1 MIDVYQYF
9 DYRKLL
15 KDLYQE
21 RKSRDGKFSYRFI
34 CLKTGIRSA
43 GYFSNVLAGKSNIS
57 LKVVLKLAQL
67 FAMKRGESDY
77 FELLVLFN
85 QAKTHDEKNLL
96 FDRIL
101 KVKKSKV
108 KTLDASY
115 YELFSHWYY
124 VALRE
129 VMDYYPFKGDF
140 RELGQQVSPA
150 VTAKEAERAVAVL
163 ETLGLIAKNPKGVYE
178 RVEALISTGEETK
191 SMAIVQFQ
199 KTTLDLAK
207 RAFDAF
213 PLEARDISTLT
224 ISVSR
229 RNFPRIKEKIRAV
242 RREILELAKA
252 DDDTD
257 TVFHLNILAFPLSKW
272 ESKPQ
277 DGDR

>member
-1 MIDVYQYF
+1 MALIDIYQYF

-15 KDLYQE
+15 KELYQE
-21 RKSRDGKFSYRFI
+21 RKSRDGKFSYRYI

-57 LKVVLKLAQL
+57 LKVVLKLSQI
-67 FAMKRGESDY
+67 FALKRAEADY

-101 KVKKSKV
+101 KVRKSKM

-124 VALRE
+124 VAIRE
-129 VMDYYPFKGDF
+129 VLDFYPFKGDF
-140 RELGQQVSPA
+140 KELSQMVSPA
-150 VTAKEAERAVAVL
+150 ITTKEAERAVTVL
-163 ETLGLIAKNPKGVYE
+163 ETLGLIGKNARGVYE
-178 RVEALISTGEETK
+178 RVEALITTGEETR

-199 KTTLDLAK
+199 KATLDLAK

-229 RNFPRIKEKIRAV
+229 RNFPKIKEKIRAV

-252 DDDTD
+252 DDETD

-272 ESKPQ
+272 QIDE
-277 DGDR
+277 